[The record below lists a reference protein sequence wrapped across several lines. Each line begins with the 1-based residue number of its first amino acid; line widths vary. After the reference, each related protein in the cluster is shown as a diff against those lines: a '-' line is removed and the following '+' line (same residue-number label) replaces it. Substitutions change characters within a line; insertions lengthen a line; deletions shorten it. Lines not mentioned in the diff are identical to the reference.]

1 MPIAHLPAST
11 QSVHLNEV
19 DILLTDVLVPDDGPY
34 SVGLAVAVIS
44 TGEGLRFAK
53 CGALTDDYASQ
64 FVGFMGQTADPGAQ
78 AKVITGRGSKVTPT
92 VEGDVDLV
100 PNTSVY
106 LSETPGE
113 VTQTPPDTTGAANLR
128 VGEAISTT
136 QMILTTDALYRFG
149 G

>member
-34 SVGLAVAVIS
+34 TVGTAIAVIS

-53 CGALTDDYASQ
+53 CGAEPANYPFQ
-64 FVGFMGQTADPGAQ
+64 FVGFLGQTADPGAQ
-78 AKVITGRGSKVTPT
+78 AKVITGRGSKVTPF

-106 LSETPGE
+106 LSVTPGY
-113 VTQTPPDTTGAANLR
+113 VTQTAPAGVGVANLR
-128 VGEAISTT
+128 VGQAISTT
-136 QMILTTDALYRFG
+136 MMILTTDALYQFG